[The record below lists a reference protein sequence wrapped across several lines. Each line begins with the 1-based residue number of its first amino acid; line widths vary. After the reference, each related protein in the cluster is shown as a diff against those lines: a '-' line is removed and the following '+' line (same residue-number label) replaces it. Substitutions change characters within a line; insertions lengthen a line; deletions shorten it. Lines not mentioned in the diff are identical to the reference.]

1 MLMALITVVFCVDPA
16 NAQATRSW
24 ISGVGDD
31 ANPCSRTAPCKT
43 FAGAISKTAI
53 AGEIDCLD
61 SGGFGAVTITKSITI
76 DCEPVIGGV
85 LVSGTNGIVVSA
97 AGAIVTLRGLD
108 FEGLGSGLVGINV
121 LAVGVLH
128 VEKCIIR
135 DFKAGAA
142 LGISF
147 EPSANG
153 QLFVE
158 DTIISDNG
166 TGTFGGGIQIKPT
179 GTAAA
184 NVTLVRVNLEGNV
197 AGFVADSSGGT
208 GSIVSTVKDSVASG
222 NTADGWLATGSTTR
236 NVLFVDHSFGVEQRR
251 RRRQSERRRQ
261 CDGARQQF
269 GLHRQSDRR
278 DIHERWGAVLLQD
291 QCHQWKLVGRNAIER
306 PHIELNVEPRSESRM
321 RSPDGGMTAL
331 PRSVCIAGE
340 IPPGDFS
347 VTVSFLSGCCWSCF

>member
-1 MLMALITVVFCVDPA
+1 MLRISVLTLLMALITAVLCVDPA
-16 NAQATRSW
+16 SAQATRTW

-85 LVSGTNGIVVSA
+85 LVSGTNGIVIA
-97 AGAIVTLRGLD
+97 GAGAIVTLRGLD
-108 FEGLGSGLVGINV
+108 FEGLGSGLVGINA

-128 VEKCIIR
+128 VQKCIIR

-147 EPSANG
+147 TPSANG

-158 DTIISDNG
+158 DTVISDNG
-166 TGTFGGGIQIKPT
+166 TGTFGGGIQVKPT
-179 GTAAA
+179 GTATA
-184 NVTLVRVNLEGNV
+184 NVTLVRVNLESNV

-208 GSIVSTVKDSVASG
+208 GGILSTVKDSVASG

-236 NVLFVDHSFGVEQRR
+236 NVLFVDHSFGVNNGGAGAKANGGANVTVLVNNSVFTGNQTGVTFT
-251 RRRQSERRRQ
+251 SGGVLFSYKTNAINGNLST
-261 CDGARQQF
+261 DGAP
-269 GLHRQSDRR
+269 SN
-278 DIHERWGAVLLQD
+278 VLT
-291 QCHQWKLVGRNAIER
+291 
-306 PHIELNVEPRSESRM
+306 LN
-321 RSPDGGMTAL
+321 
-331 PRSVCIAGE
+331 
-340 IPPGDFS
+340 
-347 VTVSFLSGCCWSCF
+347 